1 MCLLRP
7 GFVHPVDEWDPR
19 SQWFIT
25 RPSPCHGN
33 FSEPLGGRVR
43 SSVNVKPR
51 SATIELRAILAKT
64 NKMQRARKKKAGD
77 VALVVGQTEDRK
89 GYQVLRK
96 RADDDTVE
104 MGTVRPLEEG
114 KPIEGEVVGMKQ
126 RKEHPMLFDVETHFD
141 PNEAEPK
148 LARGVGPAKV
158 ATEKYRQGWDAIWG
172 KRKRPP
178 QELN

>member
-1 MCLLRP
+1 
-7 GFVHPVDEWDPR
+7 
-19 SQWFIT
+19 
-25 RPSPCHGN
+25 
-33 FSEPLGGRVR
+33 
-43 SSVNVKPR
+43 
-51 SATIELRAILAKT
+51 
-64 NKMQRARKKKAGD
+64 MQRGKKKKAGD

-96 RADDDTVE
+96 RAADDTVE

-126 RKEHPMLFDVETHFD
+126 RKEHPLLFDVKTHFD
-141 PNEAEPK
+141 PEQDEAV
-148 LARGVGPAKV
+148 ARGVGPAKV

-172 KRKRPP
+172 KRKRSP